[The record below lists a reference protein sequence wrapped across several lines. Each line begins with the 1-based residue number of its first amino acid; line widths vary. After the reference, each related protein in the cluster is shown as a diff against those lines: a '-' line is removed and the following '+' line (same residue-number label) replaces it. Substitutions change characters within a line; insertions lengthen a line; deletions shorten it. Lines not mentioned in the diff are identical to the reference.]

1 MDQPEQQ
8 LEFASITADIVSS
21 YVANNAVHRTDL
33 PNVIASVHAALQ
45 GLTAPKQTEPE
56 KPELAV
62 SIRRSITPDFL
73 ISLED
78 GKKYKTLK
86 RHLGKLGL
94 TAEEYRAKWG
104 LPADYPMVAP
114 NYAAKRSEL
123 AKSSG
128 LGQQRGRLP
137 RKQLQRRRRRSRHAL
152 NPPCQN
158 EAGLPRSRQVNK
170 HTRAGR
176 IRAWPSSAKGL
187 ALSYRLSCLRLGF
200 LCNDM

>member
-8 LEFASITADIVSS
+8 LDFASITADIVSS
-21 YVANNAVHRTDL
+21 YVANNSVHRGDL

-45 GLTAPKQTEPE
+45 GLAAPKQTEPE
-56 KPELAV
+56 KPEPRI
-62 SIRRSITPDFL
+62 SIKKSITPDFL

-114 NYAAKRSEL
+114 SYAAKRSEL
-123 AKSSG
+123 ARSSG
-128 LGQQRGRLP
+128 LGQMR
-137 RKQLQRRRRRSRHAL
+137 RKNAAKAASSDEKVAAPAEAAKPKRRSSSRKA
-152 NPPCQN
+152 
-158 EAGLPRSRQVNK
+158 AGK
-170 HTRAGR
+170 
-176 IRAWPSSAKGL
+176 
-187 ALSYRLSCLRLGF
+187 
-200 LCNDM
+200 